1 MSSYVGPAQLV
12 VAGRTCDVEVN
23 LHEFVDLTDPPRSRW
38 RGVVVNASFEPA
50 SFEPAEA
57 PDVHLRIPGRGEAV
71 AVLRERR
78 LVGDGHAPFAG
89 AVP

>member
-23 LHEFVDLTDPPRSRW
+23 LHEFVDLTDTPRARW
-38 RGVVVNASFEPA
+38 RGVVVNASFEPV
-50 SFEPAEA
+50 EA

-78 LVGDGHAPFAG
+78 LAGEGHAPFAG
-89 AVP
+89 AAR